1 MNCPPV
7 REVNRSWFA
16 VLGKDSMAGKVY
28 IETNRSK
35 IVARL
40 KREGWCC
47 IGGGRHDK
55 FRHPEKPELLVI
67 VPRHREVSVGVAHD
81 IAKKVSW

>member
-16 VLGKDSMAGKVY
+16 VLGKDSTAGKVY
-28 IETNRSK
+28 IEANRSK

-40 KREGWCC
+40 KREGWRCV
-47 IGGGRHDK
+47 GGGRHDK
-55 FRHPEKPELLVI
+55 FENPARPELLVI
-67 VPRHREVSVGVAHD
+67 VPRHRELSFGVARD
-81 IAKKVSW
+81 IAKKVGW